1 MKSSSI
7 DHSNSAPATYPDLS
21 GQVAIV
27 TGAAAG
33 IGLAITTALLA
44 QGCRVAMIDLDAST
58 LENSHAKIGQP
69 EATCVV
75 NGSVADPDVIQA
87 ACDAAITKWGRL
99 DILVNNA
106 GIFANFD
113 SLELSLKDWQRT
125 LDVNL
130 TGTFVCTQAA
140 AKHMASVGKGV
151 IINLSSI
158 YGTVAA
164 PKRAAYVATK
174 AAVGML
180 TKTWAIEWAEKGIRV
195 NAVAPGYVS
204 TEGTMELKRQ
214 GKIDVDALAKRT
226 PQGRLGEPY
235 EIASSVLFLAS
246 NAASHVTGQV
256 LGVDGGWTAYGYL

>member
-1 MKSSSI
+1 MKQSPLDQSSSTQ
-7 DHSNSAPATYPDLS
+7 ATYPDLA

-33 IGLAITTALLA
+33 IGLAITSTLLA
-44 QGCRVAMIDLDAST
+44 QGCRVAMIDLDAKM
-58 LENSHAKIGQP
+58 LEKSQAKIDQP
-69 EATCVV
+69 DATCAIT
-75 NGSVADPDVIQA
+75 GSVADPDVIRK
-87 ACDAAITKWGRL
+87 ACDAALAMWGRL

-130 TGTFVCTQAA
+130 TGTFVCTQAV
-140 AKHMASVGKGV
+140 AKHMASIGKGV

-174 AAVGML
+174 AAVAML
-180 TKTWAIEWAEKGIRV
+180 TKVWAIEWAEKGIRV
-195 NAVAPGYVS
+195 NAVAPGYVT
-204 TEGTMELKRQ
+204 TEGTLELKKQ

-226 PQGRLGEPY
+226 PQGRLGEPD
-235 EIASSVLFLAS
+235 EIANSVLFLAS

>member
-1 MKSSSI
+1 MKLPP
-7 DHSNSAPATYPDLS
+7 NSPPSVATYPDLA

-33 IGLAITTALLA
+33 IGLSITAAFLA
-44 QGCRVAMIDLDAST
+44 QGCRVVMVDLDGTT
-58 LENSHAKIGQP
+58 LEKAQAKLGRPDSTNAI
-69 EATCVV
+69 T
-75 NGSVADPDVIQA
+75 GSVSDPEVIQA
-87 ACDAAITKWGRL
+87 ACDAAIARWSRL

-113 SLELSLKDWQRT
+113 SLELTLKDWKRT

-130 TGTFVCTQAA
+130 TGTFVCTQAV
-140 AKHMASVGKGV
+140 AKHMVSTGKGV

-164 PKRAAYVATK
+164 PKRAAYAATK
-174 AAVGML
+174 AAVSML
-180 TKTWAIEWAEKGIRV
+180 TKVWAIEWARQGIRV

-204 TEGTMELKRQ
+204 TEGTIELQKQ
-214 GKIDVDALAKRT
+214 GKIDVEALAQRT
-226 PQGRLGEPY
+226 PQGRLGEPD
-235 EIASSVLFLAS
+235 EIANSVLFLAS
-246 NAASHVTGQV
+246 NASSHVTGQV

>member
-1 MKSSSI
+1 MKQSPI
-7 DHSNSAPATYPDLS
+7 DHSSSPTATYPDLA

-33 IGLAITTALLA
+33 IGLAITSALLA
-44 QGCRVAMIDLDAST
+44 QGCRVAMIDLDADT
-58 LENSHAKIGQP
+58 LNQSHAKIGQSD
-69 EATCVV
+69 ATCIIT
-75 NGSVADPDVIQA
+75 GSVVDPSVIQA
-87 ACDAAITKWGRL
+87 ACNAAIAKWGRL

-113 SLELSLKDWQRT
+113 SLELTLKDWQRT

-140 AKHMASVGKGV
+140 AKHMVSVGKGV

-174 AAVGML
+174 AAVAML
-180 TKTWAIEWAEKGIRV
+180 TKVWAIEWAEKGIRV

-204 TEGTMELKRQ
+204 TEGTIELQKL

-226 PQGRLGEPY
+226 PQGRLGEPQ
-235 EIASSVLFLAS
+235 EIANSVLFLAS

>member
-1 MKSSSI
+1 MKPSPLE
-7 DHSNSAPATYPDLS
+7 HSNSAPATYPDLA

-33 IGLAITTALLA
+33 IGLAITSALLA
-44 QGCRVAMIDLDAST
+44 QGCRVAMIDLDATS
-58 LENSHAKIGQP
+58 LANSHAKMNQP
-69 EATCVV
+69 DATCSIT
-75 NGSVADPDVIQA
+75 GSVADPAVIQA
-87 ACDAAITKWGRL
+87 ACDAAIAKWGRL

-113 SLELSLKDWQRT
+113 SLELSLQDWQRT

-130 TGTFVCTQAA
+130 TGTFVCTQAV
-140 AKHMASVGKGV
+140 AKHMASIGKGV

-204 TEGTMELKRQ
+204 TEGTIELQKQ
-214 GKIDVDALAKRT
+214 GKIDVEALAKRT
-226 PQGRLGEPY
+226 PQGRLGEPI
-235 EIASSVLFLAS
+235 EIANSVLFLAS
-246 NAASHVTGQV
+246 SAASHVTGQV

>member
-1 MKSSSI
+1 
-7 DHSNSAPATYPDLS
+7 
-21 GQVAIV
+21 
-27 TGAAAG
+27 
-33 IGLAITTALLA
+33 
-44 QGCRVAMIDLDAST
+44 
-58 LENSHAKIGQP
+58 
-69 EATCVV
+69 
-75 NGSVADPDVIQA
+75 
-87 ACDAAITKWGRL
+87 
-99 DILVNNA
+99 
-106 GIFANFD
+106 
-113 SLELSLKDWQRT
+113 LELSLEDWQRT

-130 TGTFVCTQAA
+130 TGTFVCTQAV
-140 AKHMASVGKGV
+140 AKHMAAVGKGA

-204 TEGTMELKRQ
+204 TEGTIELQKQ
-214 GKIDVDALAKRT
+214 GKIDVEALAKRT
-226 PQGRLGEPY
+226 PQGRLGEPE
-235 EIASSVLFLAS
+235 EIANSVLFLAS